1 MTAFSE
7 IPLSS
12 LTVGETFTTGK
23 GARQIPISLDGEP
36 VRWQPNEWLTIP
48 FEPSAFQNPD
58 ATRVNLVFNAAPGSA
73 TVESLRAL
81 DEWSVNI
88 LAERSEALLGQKIPK
103 EEMYKR
109 FQPSVKTHEASGMMT
124 WRVKMNT
131 AGKSQTRLWDT
142 FRNSL
147 SSPPDCWTVCTTK
160 CRVRVKGFWIM
171 AREYGVILE
180 ASDCMLDAAAA
191 ECPFE

>member
-1 MTAFSE
+1 MAAFSE
-7 IPLSS
+7 IPLDS

-23 GARQIPISLDGEP
+23 GAKQIPISLDGES
-36 VRWQPNEWLTIP
+36 VLWQPKEWLTIP
-48 FEPSAFQNPD
+48 FEPSAYNNPE

-81 DEWSVNI
+81 DERSVNI
-88 LAERSEALLGQKIPK
+88 LAEHSEALLGQKISK

-109 FQPSVKTHEASGMMT
+109 FQLSVKTHEASGMMT
-124 WRVKMNT
+124 WKVKMNT
-131 AGKSQTRLWDT
+131 SGKTQTRLWDT

-147 SSPPDCWTVCTTK
+147 SCPPDCWTVCTAK
-160 CRVRVKGFWIM
+160 CRVRVKGFWMM
-171 AREYGVILE
+171 ARELGLILE

-191 ECPFE
+191 ECPF